1 MVIDKEGRGGLGKE
15 RGRWKGE
22 MTRSKEEGKIS
33 ERLSEVEAEV
43 VSSRCLGFHV
53 SHVCF

>member
-1 MVIDKEGRGGLGKE
+1 MVIDKEGRRGHGKE
-15 RGRWKGE
+15 QGEREDDKGAK
-22 MTRSKEEGKIS
+22 RRGKIS

-53 SHVCF
+53 FHVCF

>member
-1 MVIDKEGRGGLGKE
+1 MVIDKEGRRGLGKE
-15 RGRWKGE
+15 QGE
-22 MTRSKEEGKIS
+22 RVGGKSRSKEGKIS

-53 SHVCF
+53 FHVCF

>member
-15 RGRWKGE
+15 QGERGGCQGAKR
-22 MTRSKEEGKIS
+22 RGKIS
-33 ERLSEVEAEV
+33 KRLSEVGAETM
-43 VSSRCLGFHV
+43 SSRCLGFHV